1 MIKVFLDTNILY
13 SDKNKIFNKVEFGG
27 EYKRIIKKISS
38 MNKYSKIVNIYIPE
52 IALLEFKHNCL
63 EEYEKQK

>member
-38 MNKYSKIVNIYIPE
+38 MNKYSKIKKSKVN
-52 IALLEFKHNCL
+52 
-63 EEYEKQK
+63 